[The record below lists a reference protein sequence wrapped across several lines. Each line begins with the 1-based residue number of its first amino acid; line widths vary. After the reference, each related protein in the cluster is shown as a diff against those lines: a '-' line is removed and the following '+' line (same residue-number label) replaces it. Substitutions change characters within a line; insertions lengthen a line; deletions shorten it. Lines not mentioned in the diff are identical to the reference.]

1 MHKPRPLSKGDLGG
15 MSKWLAALP
24 PIQVGQLQKTRPE
37 LQQSKQLAQYTVTAK
52 YNTKK
57 TEP

>member
-1 MHKPRPLSKGDLGG
+1 

-24 PIQVGQLQKTRPE
+24 PLQVGQLQKTRPE

-52 YNTKK
+52 YNTTKK
-57 TEP
+57 SGLLQDPT